1 MDYGWDAKASRRTL
15 CVGERS
21 SLPQK
26 RKPKSGHDYSTVI
39 KFDTPIVL
47 AKDSNANRYFLTLS
61 IEINIADLWVSYYS
75 EHQQYLYDTIIKFR
89 DQGWSFIKISQW
101 FNDNNILTPRGKQ
114 FIPPSVFSIVKKKR
128 ISNERF
134 NRSFPPTINDA
145 DISVQN
151 TSPTDF
157 K

>member
-1 MDYGWDAKASRRTL
+1 M
-15 CVGERS
+15 
-21 SLPQK
+21 
-26 RKPKSGHDYSTVI
+26 I
-39 KFDTPIVL
+39 KYDPPTIL
-47 AKDSNANRYFLTLS
+47 TKDSNANRYFLTLS
-61 IEINIADLWVSYYS
+61 IEINIADLWVSHYS

-128 ISNERF
+128 ISNDRF
-134 NRSFPPTINDA
+134 NRSFTPTINDA
-145 DISVQN
+145 DINVQN

>member
-1 MDYGWDAKASRRTL
+1 MGI
-15 CVGERS
+15 
-21 SLPQK
+21 
-26 RKPKSGHDYSTVI
+26 YSTVI
-39 KFDTPIVL
+39 KFLPSSVL
-47 AKDSNANRYFLTLS
+47 AKDSDAMRYFLTLS
-61 IEINIADLWVSYYS
+61 IEINIADLWVSHYS
-75 EHQQYLYDTIIKFR
+75 EHQQYLYDTIVKFR

-134 NRSFPPTINDA
+134 NRTFPSKINDA
-145 DISVQN
+145 DINIQN
-151 TSPTDF
+151 TTPTDF